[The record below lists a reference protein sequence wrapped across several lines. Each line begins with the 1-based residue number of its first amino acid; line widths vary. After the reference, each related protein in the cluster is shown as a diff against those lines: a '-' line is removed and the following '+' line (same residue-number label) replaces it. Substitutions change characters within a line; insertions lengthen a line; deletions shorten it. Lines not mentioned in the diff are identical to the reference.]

1 MHLIHFDIVDGTGIL
16 HMDCCACVCYMAEVE
31 SLLLF
36 CAVRNPEIA
45 SGPKLKVEVRANLLV

>member
-1 MHLIHFDIVDGTGIL
+1 MEQGSCIWIAVI
-16 HMDCCACVCYMAEVE
+16 VCYMAEVE

>member
-1 MHLIHFDIVDGTGIL
+1 VCTSFIL
-16 HMDCCACVCYMAEVE
+16 TLLMEQGSCIWIAVIVCYMAEVE